1 MSSGNNNREV
11 VTTFLQVAARYKSS
25 PQILSAVA
33 DFLDSMDRYVFIKI
47 MVKVFESSVLFIFC
61 STEKRN
67 KVILLTFF

>member
-1 MSSGNNNREV
+1 MSSGNNNREEV

-47 MVKVFESSVLFIFC
+47 MVKVFEPSVLFIFC
-61 STEKRN
+61 SRGKKGTK
-67 KVILLTFF
+67 